1 MPSFAVSQKWMGN
14 SEQVFIN
21 QLNLRPTSI
30 GKHNSTGHLL
40 PCAIDFKTNHPPIHL
55 QWIGKLGIATE
66 QSHVISMG
74 PHQPEVPGEAIVC
87 SDIKRVKDSVK
98 VWLVLKDMTGII
110 SYPGQEA
117 VASSSAICE
126 LDEANFQ
133 PDYVEEDTPA
143 QKRRKTQQC
152 PVCLK
157 QVHKLTETCSAD
169 TPTIFYSALYCM
181 LAVWHAASP

>member
-1 MPSFAVSQKWMGN
+1 MSDSKAIFWEACLAEVNDRIRKQVLLNRFNSNFIWDHKEFVMGLVDKLLITLMSTFVKNLTAELYIWTCTIWMPSFAVSQKWMGN

-110 SYPGQEA
+110 S
-117 VASSSAICE
+117 
-126 LDEANFQ
+126 
-133 PDYVEEDTPA
+133 
-143 QKRRKTQQC
+143 
-152 PVCLK
+152 
-157 QVHKLTETCSAD
+157 
-169 TPTIFYSALYCM
+169 
-181 LAVWHAASP
+181 